1 MSETLPLVYFTHA
14 DLKSKENLKISM
26 EIVKS
31 EKSSTKSSFDE
42 KKSRKKIK
50 LNIQDDNM
58 NYEALEEDEQPFLI
72 GILDKTSDV
81 ISVCNTPYFIMK
93 PGCYLNTSNQNESTD
108 SSITTYSQKLD
119 NLTAAFGSSKKRKA
133 MQTKIKNRID
143 TATLD
148 VAVSAAVEETL
159 KNFDRQEP
167 VDMLTETK
175 NLEQFSI
182 MPVPS
187 QTAKAPNEVY
197 NLNEVLCISQAE
209 FERFTVQLS
218 TKFATATNQ
227 DIKKWKEA
235 GVYSEFICERL
246 LILLSTKSGMQYKLI
261 KCRQLAY
268 MYFLLTLFRLKP
280 VQLGSKMPFAS
291 SEVPAQIVNKLFDL
305 YTVLSVKNAQSKNV
319 RTIPSRLKDKLICHI
334 LILALYIDDFS
345 TNLETFQ
352 KDLKISI
359 QRIVDFYNALGCH
372 VKSKV
377 TTVGGKKVV
386 SKVSSLT
393 LPLNDMKNLEGK
405 RRAKKV

>member
-1 MSETLPLVYFTHA
+1 MNETLPLVYFTHA
-14 DLKSKENLKISM
+14 DLKSKDNLKIDM
-26 EIVKS
+26 EIVKM
-31 EKSSTKSSFDE
+31 EKSASKSSFDV
-42 KKSRKKIK
+42 KKPRKKIK
-50 LNIQDDNM
+50 LSIQDDNM
-58 NYEALEEDEQPFLI
+58 NYEALEEDEQPFMI

-93 PGCYLNTSNQNESTD
+93 PGCYLNTSNLSESTD
-108 SSITTYSQKLD
+108 PLSTTYSQKLD

-143 TATLD
+143 TTTLD
-148 VAVSAAVEETL
+148 VAVSAAIEETK
-159 KNFDRQEP
+159 KNLDRLEP
-167 VDMLTETK
+167 VDTHMETK

-182 MPVPS
+182 LPVPDKN
-187 QTAKAPNEVY
+187 AKAPNEVF
-197 NLNEVLCISQAE
+197 NLSEVLSISQGE
-209 FERFTVQLS
+209 FERFTGQLS

-235 GVYSEFICERL
+235 SIYSEFICERL
-246 LILLSTKSGMQYKLI
+246 HILLSTKSGMQYRLE

-268 MYFLLTLFRLKP
+268 MYFLLALFRLKP

-291 SEVPAQIVNKLFDL
+291 SEVPAPIVNKLFDL
-305 YTVLSVKNAQSKNV
+305 YTVVSVKNAQSKNV

-345 TNLETFQ
+345 THLETFQ
-352 KDLKISI
+352 KDLKISV

-377 TTVGGKKVV
+377 TTVAGKKIV

-393 LPLNDMKNLEGK
+393 LPLNDMKNQEGK